1 MLERAASQPTR
12 GIPRM
17 APRKAAVEAPPKK
30 KRSRRRR
37 PSVGQRIGGIAL
49 RFVLPGAL
57 VAAAIAIV
65 AVFLVGQKKAQAP
78 ELRAAIVDQLGLT
91 DPNPAFAQAVTPVLQ
106 QAGYTVD
113 YFPPEQ
119 VNVDFYRHIAEQ
131 KYTLIIFRVHIARF
145 TEEGLTQS
153 DPVKRQQ
160 ILDAFGNEAFL
171 FSSEEY
177 DSSKYT
183 DERAQFRLFA
193 VRNLAGSGDKLFFG
207 IAPQF
212 IESSMQGKFDHT
224 TIVLMGCDGLTFD
237 TTAKAFEK
245 KGAGVVIG
253 WNSLVSASHTDAAI
267 QSLIPKLATNKLPFG
282 QAISQT
288 MAEIGKDPS
297 YDNAL
302 EVYPPD
308 AASRTLLPTG

>member
-1 MLERAASQPTR
+1 M
-12 GIPRM
+12 
-17 APRKAAVEAPPKK
+17 
-30 KRSRRRR
+30 
-37 PSVGQRIGGIAL
+37 
-49 RFVLPGAL
+49 
-57 VAAAIAIV
+57 
-65 AVFLVGQKKAQAP
+65 
-78 ELRAAIVDQLGLT
+78 
-91 DPNPAFAQAVTPVLQ
+91 
-106 QAGYTVD
+106 
-113 YFPPEQ
+113 
-119 VNVDFYRHIAEQ
+119 
-131 KYTLIIFRVHIARF
+131 
-145 TEEGLTQS
+145 
-153 DPVKRQQ
+153 KRQQ

-183 DERAQFRLFA
+183 DERAQYRLFA
-193 VRNLAGSGDKLFFG
+193 VRNLAGSGDTRFFG

-212 IESSMQGKFDHT
+212 IESSMQGKFNNT

-237 TTAKAFEK
+237 TTAKAFLK

-253 WNSLVSASHTDAAI
+253 WNSLVSATHTDAAM
-267 QSLIPKLATNKLPFG
+267 QSLLPKLVSQKLTFG

-308 AASRTLLPTG
+308 AESRTLLQTG